1 MKKETMF
8 YILSF
13 FFVFLAV
20 AGAITY
26 TGNHEDLEKFHQVKI
41 EDGDSLWSI
50 ADRFYEKTDI
60 SKQEFVTWVQEKNEL
75 QTSIIKPGDFV
86 FVPVKKEN
94 GYQIEQIASE

>member
-1 MKKETMF
+1 VVKLKKETMF

-75 QTSIIKPGDFV
+75 QTSIIKP
-86 FVPVKKEN
+86 
-94 GYQIEQIASE
+94 